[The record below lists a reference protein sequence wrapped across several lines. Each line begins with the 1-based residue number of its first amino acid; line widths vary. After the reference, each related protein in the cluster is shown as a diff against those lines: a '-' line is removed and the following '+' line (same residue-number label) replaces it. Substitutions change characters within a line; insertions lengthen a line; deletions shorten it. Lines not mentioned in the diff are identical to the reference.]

1 MDSELTQAEFVALV
15 EDAVAGLPVEI
26 LQHLSNVAVTVSDW
40 PTGHELQRAGVDH
53 PWQLFGLYEG
63 VPLTRR
69 GTHYNLIA
77 PDRIVIYWGPLQRSF
92 ATASAIRKQ
101 VRRTVVH
108 EIAHH
113 FGISE
118 TRIREL
124 GF

>member
-40 PTGHELQRAGVDH
+40 PTSHELQRAGVDH

-69 GTHYNLIA
+69 GAHYNLIA
-77 PDRIVIYWGPLQRSF
+77 PDRIVIYWGPLQRSC